1 MVVQASCLL
10 IIQGGTRCPSHKIG
24 SFFCEV
30 LLSNLFGILNAR
42 QNLDSQDRELIMQ
55 LSPLYLERIQD
66 ATKQGIQQGIQQ
78 GIEREA
84 VSFVMRLLNRR
95 FGLIAPDIEKQIRSL
110 SVERIE
116 DLGEA
121 LLDFQSEADLTTW
134 IDNIRRDNS

>member
-1 MVVQASCLL
+1 
-10 IIQGGTRCPSHKIG
+10 
-24 SFFCEV
+24 
-30 LLSNLFGILNAR
+30 
-42 QNLDSQDRELIMQ
+42 MQ

>member
-1 MVVQASCLL
+1 
-10 IIQGGTRCPSHKIG
+10 
-24 SFFCEV
+24 
-30 LLSNLFGILNAR
+30 NLFGILNAR